1 MNRNNLYNKL
11 PINDINWHVVV
22 ENFPEGITE
31 MELFDAIKSPYP
43 PISII
48 LENYCAI
55 VTYNTVKEVILIYI
69 FHYVLILNIDCVKNI
84 KLI

>member
-55 VTYNTVKEVILIYI
+55 VTYNTVKEVILNITIHFYI
-69 FHYVLILNIDCVKNI
+69 HINN
-84 KLI
+84 